1 MKTSD
6 RRDVER
12 RRGGIG
18 GAEPQE
24 RLRPVDNGA
33 VRPTELEGVEAGGG
47 EWDEGEG
54 IVRQAKYETLML
66 EQKKQKHRR
75 NDDDDDEGRRQ
86 LHKTFEN
93 VV

>member
-1 MKTSD
+1 M
-6 RRDVER
+6 ER

-75 NDDDDDEGRRQ
+75 NDNDDEFSPQHDVRRTT
-86 LHKTFEN
+86 LRGTPSN
-93 VV
+93 V